1 MKHTGQP
8 IEVIGMIPFS
18 LEREEEAVVILQNIP
33 CISNVDISTI
43 LILFSKPYA
52 GSGEQQLSP
61 SLENIYIQ
69 ETLLVLASSLF
80 WQSMRYYLVPTP
92 IRNLEPQI
100 SFFVHACILVFIFY
114 FNLTE
119 KELERDK
126 FLSAD
131 EAKDFGLVD
140 RVLSHPPITESPLSN
155 GDKVDS

>member
-1 MKHTGQP
+1 M
-8 IEVIGMIPFS
+8 
-18 LEREEEAVVILQNIP
+18 LA
-33 CISNVDISTI
+33 
-43 LILFSKPYA
+43 
-52 GSGEQQLSP
+52 
-61 SLENIYIQ
+61 LENNSPAQVLKTFTYINKKN
-69 ETLLVLASSLF
+69 LLVLASRLF
-80 WQSMRYYLVPTP
+80 WQYVRYYLVPIP

-114 FNLTE
+114 LNLAE

-140 RVLSHPPITESPLSN
+140 RVLSHPPLTESPLSN

>member
-1 MKHTGQP
+1 ML
-8 IEVIGMIPFS
+8 M
-18 LEREEEAVVILQNIP
+18 
-33 CISNVDISTI
+33 STV
-43 LILFSKPYA
+43 LILFLKPYA
-52 GSGEQQLSP
+52 FSGEQKISP
-61 SLENIYIQ
+61 SLENTYI
-69 ETLLVLASSLF
+69 EENLLVLASSLS
-80 WQSMRYYLVPTP
+80 WQYMRYYLVPTP

-100 SFFVHACILVFIFY
+100 SLFVHACILVFIFY
-114 FNLTE
+114 LNLTE